1 MRSKMGMATS
11 MGMEAILGHA
21 PRPSLARLGGD
32 TMTSSDWDGSTYHR
46 VSAPQLGWGRK
57 VLGRLDL
64 RGDETVVDAGCGSG
78 RLTAELLDR
87 LPRGRVIAV
96 DSSPS
101 MLEVAARELA
111 AYGDRVELVK
121 TDLLRLDLDAV
132 ADVVVSTATFH
143 WVLDHPA
150 LFARIH
156 RALKP
161 GGRLLAQCGGRD
173 NLDRVRA
180 RARRLL
186 EAPEF
191 APYMA
196 RFQPPWEYADP
207 ETTAERLRAAGFT
220 DVETGRE
227 EAPTPFG
234 SEAEYREFLATV
246 IMRPYLD
253 ELPNAALRERLLDA
267 MCAEARGDDPPYLL
281 DYVRLNM

>member
-1 MRSKMGMATS
+1 MGAPGRLLRSPP
-11 MGMEAILGHA
+11 HA
-21 PRPSLARLGGD
+21 MS
-32 TMTSSDWDGSTYHR
+32 SSDWDGSTYHR
-46 VSAPQLGWGRK
+46 VSAPQVTWGRR
-57 VLGRLDL
+57 VLARLDL

-78 RLTAELLDR
+78 RLTAEILER

-150 LFARIH
+150 LFDRLH

-161 GGRLLAQCGGRD
+161 GGRLLAQCGGKG
-173 NLDRVRA
+173 NLDRVRT

-186 EAPEF
+186 QAPEF
-191 APYMA
+191 APSMA
-196 RFQPPWEYADP
+196 TFTPPWEYADP
-207 ETTAERLRAAGFT
+207 ETTAERLRTAGF
-220 DVETGRE
+220 VEVATGLE
-227 EAPTPFG
+227 EAPTRFD
-234 SEAEYREFLATV
+234 SEAGYREFLATV
-246 IMRPYLD
+246 IMRPYLA
-253 ELPNAALRERLLDA
+253 ELADAALRERLLDA
-267 MCAEARGDDPPYLL
+267 MCSEARGDDPPYLL
-281 DYVRLNM
+281 DYVRLNMDARRPSLSEPRGR